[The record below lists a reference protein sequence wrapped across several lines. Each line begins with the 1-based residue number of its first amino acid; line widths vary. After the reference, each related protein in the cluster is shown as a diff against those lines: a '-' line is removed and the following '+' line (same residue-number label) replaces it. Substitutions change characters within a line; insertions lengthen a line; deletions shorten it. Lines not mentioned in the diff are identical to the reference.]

1 MGLIGSDQIGNSAQS
16 GRGFPH
22 TLVNTRG
29 CMVGLMPDAS
39 HDMSGLEAGIAVS
52 HPAVIPAQPA
62 KMVELSR
69 EECLELLRSHSFGRV
84 AVNLGQGPPLIRPAS
99 PTRSRAP
106 AKFGD

>member
-1 MGLIGSDQIGNSAQS
+1 
-16 GRGFPH
+16 
-22 TLVNTRG
+22 
-29 CMVGLMPDAS
+29 MVGLMPDAS

-52 HPAVIPAQPA
+52 HPAVIRAQPA
-62 KMVELSR
+62 EMVELSR

-84 AVNLGQGPPLIRPAS
+84 AVNLGQGPPVIRPAL